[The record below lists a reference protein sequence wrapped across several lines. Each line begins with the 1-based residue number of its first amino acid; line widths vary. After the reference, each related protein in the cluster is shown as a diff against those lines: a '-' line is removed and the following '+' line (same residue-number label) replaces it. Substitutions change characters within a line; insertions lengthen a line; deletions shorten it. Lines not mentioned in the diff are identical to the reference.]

1 MDSTWTIFEQN
12 SWFPWT
18 SAVLGSLI
26 VGLSG
31 VVPLILIPTNTK
43 SKENS
48 QAKRNLHRQLSFA
61 IGGLLGDVFLH
72 LIPEAYS
79 SGKKFSEKLKIK
91 AADFNLFQL
100 DSLDQ
105 LTKIEYNQY
114 FLINRLIPWRNL
126 LNFSNLW

>member
-1 MDSTWTIFEQN
+1 MDSTWTILEQN

-48 QAKRNLHRQLSFA
+48 QANE
-61 IGGLLGDVFLH
+61 ICT
-72 LIPEAYS
+72 
-79 SGKKFSEKLKIK
+79 
-91 AADFNLFQL
+91 
-100 DSLDQ
+100 DS
-105 LTKIEYNQY
+105 
-114 FLINRLIPWRNL
+114 
-126 LNFSNLW
+126 

>member
-1 MDSTWTIFEQN
+1 MDSTWTILEQN

-31 VVPLILIPTNTK
+31 VVPLILIPTHTK

-48 QAKRNLHRQLSFA
+48 QEKRNLHRQLSFA

-79 SGKKFSEKLKIK
+79 SGKNFLK
-91 AADFNLFQL
+91 N
-100 DSLDQ
+100 
-105 LTKIEYNQY
+105 
-114 FLINRLIPWRNL
+114 
-126 LNFSNLW
+126 

>member
-1 MDSTWTIFEQN
+1 MDSTWTILEQN

-18 SAVLGSLI
+18 TAILGSLI

-31 VVPLILIPTNTK
+31 VVPLILIPSHTK

-72 LIPEAYS
+72 LVPEAYS
-79 SGKKFSEKLKIK
+79 SGIFFFFLKNENK
-91 AADFNLFQL
+91 
-100 DSLDQ
+100 
-105 LTKIEYNQY
+105 
-114 FLINRLIPWRNL
+114 
-126 LNFSNLW
+126 